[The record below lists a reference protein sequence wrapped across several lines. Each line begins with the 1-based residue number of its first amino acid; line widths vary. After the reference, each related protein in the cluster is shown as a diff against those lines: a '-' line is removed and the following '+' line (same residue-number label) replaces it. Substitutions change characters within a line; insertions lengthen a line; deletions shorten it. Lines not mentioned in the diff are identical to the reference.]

1 MNRFIYN
8 NSFKFRFW
16 RHILFF
22 LITVLVFTA
31 IIFVQSNTGTFL
43 NSLWIT
49 FVNALFFFSYAYITI
64 FLLIPEFLLNKKIGW
79 FVVLFLL
86 VGVALSALKLV
97 VSDQIFYS
105 SISPENIGKRGIF
118 NLRFIAVNTKDMT
131 FIVALFCIAKYIKDY
146 LYAEQMRELL

>member
-49 FVNALFFFSYAYITI
+49 FLNALFF
-64 FLLIPEFLLNKKIGW
+64 LIPEFLLTKKIGW
-79 FVVLFLL
+79 FALLFLL
-86 VGVALSALKLV
+86 VCIALSALKLV
-97 VSDQIFYS
+97 VFDQIFYS
-105 SISPENIGKRGIF
+105 FVSPENIG
-118 NLRFIAVNTKDMT
+118 
-131 FIVALFCIAKYIKDY
+131 
-146 LYAEQMRELL
+146 